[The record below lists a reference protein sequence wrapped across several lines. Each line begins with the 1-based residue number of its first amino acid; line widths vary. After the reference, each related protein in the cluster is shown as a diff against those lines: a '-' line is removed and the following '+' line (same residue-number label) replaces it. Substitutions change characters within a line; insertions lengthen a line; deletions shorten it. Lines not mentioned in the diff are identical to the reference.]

1 MCVERGRERERKCK
15 NMLCPMEELRNHYAL
30 VAMSTPDI
38 QVWFSKIPFS
48 LKVTRL
54 LREMASSRFEA
65 GKI

>member
-1 MCVERGRERERKCK
+1 
-15 NMLCPMEELRNHYAL
+15 MEELRNHYAL
-30 VAMSTPDI
+30 VAVSTPDI